1 MNIEATLKEL
11 LAIRRDS
18 LIQNYRT
25 MLNRDK
31 INAQNWVE
39 AATNY
44 IKENILEKTYPEWM
58 NGDARY
64 SGRISEFGQ
73 FTAGENDLD
82 TKLFEDVTCSYC
94 LSFMQSRHNVQMENY
109 PYGSYGN
116 DIVTDIFR
124 NVITR
129 DRVQK
134 SEYDVKYV
142 RRWKTDSELDT
153 LAEQMADNALADFV
167 TKMTKKMDAIGKVE
181 SAKIDYE
188 FGDLFQTRLF
198 LKFENGISFDMV
210 NSIVFKTSSRGRP
223 FHQFP
228 ARFSNVRVN
237 GQEVK
242 HCASEAAVK
251 RVAKDLQSA

>member
-18 LIQNYRT
+18 LIQNYRN

-39 AATNY
+39 TATNY

-58 NGDARY
+58 RGEAHY
-64 SGRISEFGQ
+64 SGRTSEFGR
-73 FTAGENDLD
+73 FNASEDELD
-82 TKLFEDVTCSYC
+82 NKLFDDVTGHYC
-94 LSFMQSRHNVQMENY
+94 LSFLQSRHNVKMENY

-124 NVITR
+124 NVIDR

-134 SEYDVKYV
+134 SEYDIKYV
-142 RRWKTDSELDT
+142 SRWKTDAELDA
-153 LAEQMADNALADFV
+153 LAEQMADDALAGFV

-198 LKFENGISFDMV
+198 LKFENGISFNMV

-237 GQEVK
+237 GEEVK

-251 RVAKDLQSA
+251 RVAKDLQTT